1 MKLIRKT
8 IYQIALALVPVM
20 LLSTIFINYTIRW
33 IAFHEA
39 DKFLAYEMERMQR
52 NFDRTGEILPVFGMS
67 EILSGEPHQKP
78 TYRDTTFI
86 SEIDGEDERYR
97 ELRFSLPDG
106 DSGRYSTVI
115 LRQVTLSKDDI
126 ARGSVYIILMLVL
139 LMSGTILLVVNM
151 QTERIW
157 APFFRTLERLQAY
170 RVQQAAPEFEPS
182 RIHEFDLLNHTV
194 SGMLRK
200 MSGDYRRVK
209 ELNENTAHEIQTHL
223 AVIKASNEELLNIL
237 PVDSDAIEQAKRSH
251 LAATRLSHIQKSL
264 TLLSKIGNKEF
275 ESVTEVH
282 PDEIIVQIL
291 EEFQELLQLRDIQV
305 RVDLKRC
312 PVRMDYGLAV
322 VLFSNL
328 IKNAVKHN
336 LDGGELEVTYGTAIL
351 IVRNSG
357 KSYPGDPSELMKR
370 FIRGD
375 GGNTGLGLAIARQ
388 ICETYGFEI
397 NYEVSGTWHQISIRF
412 R

>member
-8 IYQIALALVPVM
+8 IYQIALALLPVM

-33 IAFHEA
+33 IAFREA
-39 DKFLAYEMERMQR
+39 DKFLAYEMEKVQR
-52 NFDRTGEILPVFGMS
+52 LHERTGDIPVVYGMS
-67 EILSGEPHQKP
+67 EVLYGQERQVT

-97 ELRFSLPDG
+97 ELRFSLPDRSTG
-106 DSGRYSTVI
+106 DWVTVV

-126 ARGSVYIILMLVL
+126 AKGSVYIILVL
-139 LMSGTILLVVNM
+139 LLLVSGTILLVVNI
-151 QTERIW
+151 QAERVW
-157 APFFRTLERLQAY
+157 APFFRTLKKLQGY
-170 RVQQAAPEFEPS
+170 QVQQPAPEFEES
-182 RIHEFDLLNHTV
+182 IIHEFGMLNQTV

-223 AVIKASNEELLNIL
+223 AVIKACNEELLNIL
-237 PVDSDAIEQAKRSH
+237 PFESKAIEQAKRSH

-275 ESVTEVH
+275 EAVTQVQ
-282 PDEIIVQIL
+282 PDEITIQIL
-291 EEFQELLQLRDIQV
+291 DEFQELLQLREIEV
-305 RVDLKRC
+305 RADLKPH

-322 VLFSNL
+322 VLVSNL
-328 IKNAVKHN
+328 LKNAVKHN
-336 LDGGELEVTYGTAIL
+336 VDGGEID
-351 IVRNSG
+351 VRYHAGRLVIRNTG
-357 KSYPGDPSELMKR
+357 KPYPGDPNELLRR

-375 GGNTGLGLAIARQ
+375 GGNTGLGLAIAHQ

-397 NYEVSGTWHQISIRF
+397 SYDVAGKWHKISIRF
-412 R
+412 